1 MLMHVVRRSILAAMI
16 IGALSPARAIALTA
30 DEQDAQRRRSR
41 TATPGE
47 CLAALEDAHQIT
59 INLHPSVRAAMDDAA
74 GRWQHEGGRI
84 MKGAALVGHYS
95 IHRRVTFGGTDAQN
109 TAMTTVTL
117 FFAGTPPQNVTLQ
130 GAHAFS
136 TGRFAGSVSASS
148 NRYAWIHAADAV
160 IAPTAV
166 LGTSTLT
173 LQWTGAN
180 QLTLP

>member
-1 MLMHVVRRSILAAMI
+1 MTMQTRTLRTSITMAAMFVMAMMWSSAAFA
-16 IGALSPARAIALTA
+16 GGVSLSL
-30 DEQDAQRRRSR
+30 
-41 TATPGE
+41 
-47 CLAALEDAHQIT
+47 
-59 INLHPSVRAAMDDAA
+59 VRASLTNVDDAA

-84 MKGAALVGHYS
+84 MKGAAVVGHYS

-117 FFAGTPPQNVTLQ
+117 FFSGTPPQNVTLQ

-136 TGRFAGSVSASS
+136 TGRFAGGVSASS
-148 NRYAWIHAADAV
+148 NRYAWIHGADAV

>member
-1 MLMHVVRRSILAAMI
+1 MAMQTRTLRTSVTIVAIFVMSMMWSSAAFA
-16 IGALSPARAIALTA
+16 GGVSLSL
-30 DEQDAQRRRSR
+30 
-41 TATPGE
+41 
-47 CLAALEDAHQIT
+47 
-59 INLHPSVRAAMDDAA
+59 VRATLTNVNDTA

-84 MKGAALVGHYS
+84 MKGAAVVGQYA

-117 FFAGTPPQNVTLQ
+117 FFSNTGAPPQNVTLQ
-130 GAHAFS
+130 GSHSFS
-136 TGRFAGSVSASS
+136 NGRFAGSVSASS

-166 LGTSTLT
+166 VGTSTLT

>member
-1 MLMHVVRRSILAAMI
+1 MTMQTRTLRTSITIAAMFVMAMMWSSAAFA
-16 IGALSPARAIALTA
+16 GGVSLSL
-30 DEQDAQRRRSR
+30 
-41 TATPGE
+41 
-47 CLAALEDAHQIT
+47 
-59 INLHPSVRAAMDDAA
+59 VRASLTNVDDAA

-84 MKGAALVGHYS
+84 MKGAVVVGQYA

-117 FFAGTPPQNVTLQ
+117 FFSNTGTPPQNVTLH

-148 NRYAWIHAADAV
+148 NRYAWINAADAV